1 MESNYH
7 KIVTFEMVMGML
19 WMAEAALKLLILAEL
34 TLKGRKML
42 LGFLPA
48 IL

>member
-1 MESNYH
+1 MVKCEM
-7 KIVTFEMVMGML
+7 IVRWGFGL
-19 WMAEAALKLLILAEL
+19 DGEAALKLLILAEL
-34 TLKGRKML
+34 TLKESKML

>member
-1 MESNYH
+1 M
-7 KIVTFEMVMGML
+7 KFEMVVGWGFGL
-19 WMAEAALKLLILAEL
+19 DGEAALKLLILAKL
-34 TLKGRKML
+34 TLKESKML